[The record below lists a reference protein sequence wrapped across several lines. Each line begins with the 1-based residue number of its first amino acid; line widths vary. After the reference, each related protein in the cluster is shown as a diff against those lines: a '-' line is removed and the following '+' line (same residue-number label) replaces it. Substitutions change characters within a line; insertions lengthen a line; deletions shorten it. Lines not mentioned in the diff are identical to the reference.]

1 MANQSDV
8 KDGNL
13 VQHHYPDNFYA
24 GFQELEYLRSFIFGR
39 MAFSSFNGLLLVSGG
54 LGMFDK
60 DIFFCSRRLLA
71 QIIR

>member
-24 GFQELEYLRSFIFGR
+24 GFQELEYLHEFIP
-39 MAFSSFNGLLLVSGG
+39 AFEASALLLPFSLSTTNNLEYNGFVD
-54 LGMFDK
+54 L
-60 DIFFCSRRLLA
+60 
-71 QIIR
+71 